1 MIAWAVAGID
11 WRLLVVAALVV
22 MIGAAVQATVGIG
35 LGMLAA
41 PVLGLIDEAFLPTV
55 IIIVV
60 IPLSAAVA
68 WRERHG
74 VAWDDVGVAFIGR
87 IPGVTLGA
95 LMLSVISARALQ
107 LIVAA
112 LVLAAVYATSG
123 RLRFRTTRRNL
134 LIAGTASGLFGTAA
148 GVGGPPIALTYQ
160 RSDPAVLRPTLA
172 AFFTIGSVMSLTAL
186 GVAGEIDRHRLA
198 LGALML
204 PAVITGLVLSGPV
217 IARLPQR
224 AVRTGIL
231 VLCTVSAIALGIRG
245 IIG

>member
-1 MIAWAVAGID
+1 MTAAAVAGID
-11 WRLLVVAALVV
+11 WRLLLVAAVIV

-68 WRERHG
+68 WRERRG
-74 VAWDDVGVAFIGR
+74 IAWNDVGTAFFGR
-87 IPGVTLGA
+87 IPGVALGA
-95 LMLSVISARALQ
+95 ASLSIISPRALQ
-107 LIVAA
+107 FVVAA
-112 LVLAAVYATSG
+112 LVLAAVYATTG
-123 RLRFRTTRRNL
+123 RLRFTTTRRNL
-134 LIAGTASGLFGTAA
+134 FIAGAASGLFGTAA

-186 GVAGEIDRHRLA
+186 VIAGEIDRHRIA

-204 PAVITGLVLSGPV
+204 PAVIAGLALSGPV
-217 IARLPQR
+217 IAKLP
-224 AVRTGIL
+224 AHLVRMGIL
-231 VLCTVSAIALGIRG
+231 VLCTVSAVALGVRSLLG
-245 IIG
+245 

>member
-74 VAWDDVGVAFIGR
+74 
-87 IPGVTLGA
+87 
-95 LMLSVISARALQ
+95 
-107 LIVAA
+107 
-112 LVLAAVYATSG
+112 
-123 RLRFRTTRRNL
+123 
-134 LIAGTASGLFGTAA
+134 IA
-148 GVGGPPIALTYQ
+148 
-160 RSDPAVLRPTLA
+160 
-172 AFFTIGSVMSLTAL
+172 
-186 GVAGEIDRHRLA
+186 
-198 LGALML
+198 
-204 PAVITGLVLSGPV
+204 
-217 IARLPQR
+217 
-224 AVRTGIL
+224 
-231 VLCTVSAIALGIRG
+231 
-245 IIG
+245 